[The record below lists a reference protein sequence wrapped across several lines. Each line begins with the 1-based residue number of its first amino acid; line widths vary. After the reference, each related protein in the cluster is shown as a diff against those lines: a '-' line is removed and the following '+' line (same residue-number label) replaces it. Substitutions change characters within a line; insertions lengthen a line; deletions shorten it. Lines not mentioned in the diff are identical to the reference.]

1 MLGYKSGDGAGSSRE
16 GSSWDRFPSEPDHR
30 FAAFA
35 VYAVA
40 LVVPASG
47 KWEAIVLHRSILS
60 ASLVVFAL
68 AIGAL
73 GGAGGAS
80 AQEIYTVR
88 GVPVD
93 ATADSPSA
101 AREQAIVDG
110 RRQAFERLLAR
121 LVPSTVVPS
130 VAIPADGALADLGLG
145 FEVEEERTSA
155 VRYVGRMTFAF
166 DPDRVR
172 SLLMARGVRFAETR
186 SLPVLVIPVL
196 DSGGGPLLWEES
208 NPFRAAWA
216 NTVID
221 PGLVPFVVPYGD
233 IADVRDLTTA
243 QAVLGDPQA
252 LGRIAERYGARDAVV
267 VEAKPRAG
275 GAVEVSVQRIGP
287 TGSGTVEIETVSA
300 PAASEEAGT
309 GGDAGR
315 YAAAV
320 RRTVEMVEDAWKDSN
335 LIRGGLESRVT
346 ATVPIDSMRRWL
358 TIREGLE
365 QTLIVSRF
373 DVIQLSRREALVDL
387 WVNGDAEQL
396 RVALE
401 QRNLRLVPGAG
412 DYILVQRGQEI
423 PAPQTQPQP
432 GSDLTGSDLTGSDRT
447 GSEPVSDAASTPGLA
462 PRPTVPTRPEPR
474 RAPTGT
480 PDAVPP
486 APGNVSPLSAPTSGQ
501 RS

>member
-1 MLGYKSGDGAGSSRE
+1 MLGYKSGDGAGSSRD
-16 GSSWDRFPSEPDHR
+16 GSSWDVFPSERDHR

-40 LVVPASG
+40 LVVLASG
-47 KWEAIVLHRSILS
+47 KWEATVLHRSILF

-68 AIGAL
+68 SIGVL
-73 GGAGGAS
+73 GGSGGAS

-101 AREQAIVDG
+101 AREKALSEG
-110 RRQAFERLLAR
+110 RRLAFERLVAR
-121 LVPSTVVPS
+121 LVPSIVVPT
-130 VAIPADGALADLGLG
+130 VGLPADGALADLSLG

-155 VRYVGRMTFAF
+155 VRYLGRMTFAF
-166 DPDRVR
+166 DPGRVR

-196 DSGGGPLLWEES
+196 DSGGGRLLWEET
-208 NPFRAAWA
+208 NPFRAAWSDI
-216 NTVID
+216 VIQ

-243 QAVLGDPQA
+243 QAVAGDAQA

-275 GAVEVSVQRIGP
+275 GAVEISVQRVGP
-287 TGSGTVEIETVSA
+287 TGSGTVEIETVLAAAAAEAATALDATA
-300 PAASEEAGT
+300 PDATVGSSDGQTPVSPVTAVDV
-309 GGDAGR
+309 DAGR

-320 RRTVEMVEDAWKDSN
+320 SRTIEMVEDAWKENN

-358 TIREGLE
+358 SIREGLE
-365 QTLIVSRF
+365 KTLIVSRF
-373 DVIQLSRREALVDL
+373 DVVQLSRQEALVDL

-423 PAPQTQPQP
+423 PAP
-432 GSDLTGSDLTGSDRT
+432 S
-447 GSEPVSDAASTPGLA
+447 
-462 PRPTVPTRPEPR
+462 
-474 RAPTGT
+474 GT
-480 PDAVPP
+480 PNAAP
-486 APGNVSPLSAPTSGQ
+486 APPGEGAPLSAPASGQ